1 MIYSRRAVLAAGL
14 AMAAPTALAA
24 GSSGRHL
31 SFAVF
36 RNNLKVGEHVMVFGD
51 DPSAPVVTTDVSML
65 VRLGPVPVYRYTHH
79 AIERWAGGRFAS
91 LDTTTNSNGKREKVT
106 ARRSPAG
113 LSIETLKGPVIAPP
127 TAAPFTHWNADVFG
141 KPLFNP
147 QEGKV
152 LKVSASRKGTS
163 PVLLANGRKI
173 DAQLWSIRGETEID
187 DWYDAAGVWA
197 GLKGKLQDGSII
209 EYRRL

>member
-14 AMAAPTALAA
+14 SMAAPSALAA
-24 GSSGRHL
+24 GPNSRRL
-31 SFAVF
+31 SFAVL
-36 RNNLKVGEHVMVFGD
+36 RNDVKVGEHLMVFGD
-51 DPSAPVVTTDVSML
+51 DSSAPMVTTDVAM
-65 VRLGPVPVYRYTHH
+65 VVKLGPVPVYRYTHH
-79 AIERWAGGRFAS
+79 AVERWVGGRFAS
-91 LDTTTNSNGKREKVT
+91 LDTATNSNGKREKVT
-106 ARRSPAG
+106 ARRSSEG

-163 PVLLANGRKI
+163 PVVLANGRKI